1 MAPKG
6 FKAIDYGALPG
17 RRVGI
22 GMLGYGFMGKV
33 HSNAFLKI
41 PYSFNDPA
49 AYPELVAMCG
59 RDEARVADV
68 AARLRYRG
76 YYTDWKLMLKD
87 PDIHI
92 LDNCTPDDRHRGPSI
107 AAAEAGK
114 HVICEKPL
122 AMTVRD
128 AAAMLGAVTRA
139 EVKHMCCF
147 NYRFIPA
154 VRLAKELLER
164 GFIGQVYHLRGRYLQ
179 EPGHDP
185 ASPVEEVW
193 YTSGTRSGI
202 LLGIGSHV
210 IDMARFLLGEIT
222 SVSGLVRT
230 WNTSRSNRA
239 GEVETVTAD
248 EGNLALVEF
257 ASGATGTLESSGVAT
272 GHKNQHTWE
281 INGSKGSLFWDLED
295 PNHLL
300 VYSDEAPPP
309 DVHGFVPPT
318 RGFASVSVTTG
329 AHPLQ
334 TIYLPPGHNAGWEYG
349 HVHALH
355 HFVECVVDDKPVAP
369 YGATFEDGYRV
380 QVIMD
385 AVTRSSRTGRR
396 IDLTY

>member
-1 MAPKG
+1 MVAPNG
-6 FKAIDYGALPG
+6 FTAIDYEALTA

-41 PYSFNDPA
+41 PYSFDEPA

-59 RDEARVADV
+59 RDEAQVADM

-76 YYTDWKLMLKD
+76 YYTDWKLMLED

-92 LDNCTPDDRHRGPSI
+92 LDNCTPDDQHRVPSI
-107 AAAEAGK
+107 AAAKAGK

-122 AMTVRD
+122 AMTVSD
-128 AAAMLGAVTRA
+128 AAAMLEAVTKA
-139 EVKHMCCF
+139 GVKHMCCF
-147 NYRFIPA
+147 NYRFMPA

-164 GFIGQVYHLRGRYLQ
+164 RAIGQVYHFRGRYLQ

-185 ASPVEEVW
+185 ASPVEDVW

-202 LLGIGSHV
+202 LLGIGSHI

-230 WNTSRSNRA
+230 WNTSRSKST
-239 GEVETVTAD
+239 GGVETVTAD
-248 EGNLALVEF
+248 EGNLALVQF
-257 ASGATGTLESSGVAT
+257 ASGAAGTLESSGVAT

-281 INGSKGSLFWDLED
+281 INGSKGSICWDLED

-300 VYSDEAPPP
+300 VYSDDAPAP
-309 DVHGFVPPT
+309 DI
-318 RGFASVSVTTG
+318 RGFASVSVTTDE
-329 AHPLQ
+329 HPLQ
-334 TIYLPPGHNAGWEYG
+334 TVYLPPGHNAGWEYG

-355 HFVECVVDDKPVAP
+355 HFVDCVVNDKQVAP
-369 YGATFEDGYRV
+369 YGATFEDGYRA

-385 AVTRSSRTGRR
+385 AVVRSSQAGQR

>member
-1 MAPKG
+1 VASKG
-6 FKAIDYGALPG
+6 FKAIDYAALPV

-41 PYSFNDPA
+41 PYSFSAPA

-59 RDEARVADV
+59 RDEDKVADV
-68 AARLRYRG
+68 AARLRYLG
-76 YYTDWKLMLKD
+76 YYTDWRAMLGD
-87 PDIHI
+87 PDIDI
-92 LDNCTPDDRHRGPSI
+92 VDVCTPDDRHRAPSI
-107 AAAEAGK
+107 AAAAAGK

-128 AAAMLGAVTRA
+128 AAAMLEAATQAG
-139 EVKHMCCF
+139 VKHMCCF

-164 GFIGQVYHLRGRYLQ
+164 GAIGQVYHFRGRYLQ

-185 ASPVEEVW
+185 ASAVEDVW

-210 IDMARFLLGEIT
+210 IDMARFLMGEIT

-230 WNTSRSNRA
+230 WNIARVNRA
-239 GEVETVTAD
+239 GMVETVSAD

-257 ASGATGTLESSGVAT
+257 AGGAAGTLESSGVAT

-281 INGSKGSLFWDLED
+281 INGSQGSICWDLED

-300 VYSDEAPPP
+300 VYSDEAPAP
-309 DVHGFVPPT
+309 DM

-349 HVHALH
+349 HVHALY
-355 HFVECVVDDKPVAP
+355 HFLECVVNDKPVAP

-385 AVTRSSRTGRR
+385 AVVRSSRTGRR
-396 IDLTY
+396 INLTY

>member
-1 MAPKG
+1 MASKG
-6 FKAIDYGALPG
+6 FKAIDYAALPV

-33 HSNAFLKI
+33 HSNAYLKI
-41 PYSFNDPA
+41 PYSFSNPV
-49 AYPELVAMCG
+49 AYPDLVAMCG

-68 AARLRYRG
+68 AARLRYQG

-92 LDNCTPDDRHRGPSI
+92 LDNCTPDDRHRAPSI
-107 AAAEAGK
+107 TAAEAGK

-122 AMTVRD
+122 AMSVRD
-128 AAAMLGAVTRA
+128 AAAMLEAVTKSG
-139 EVKHMCCF
+139 VKHMCCF

-164 GFIGQVYHLRGRYLQ
+164 GAIGQVYHFRGRYLQ

-185 ASPVEEVW
+185 ASPVEDVW

-202 LLGIGSHV
+202 LLGIGSHI

-222 SVSGLVRT
+222 AVSGLMRT
-230 WNTSRSNRA
+230 WNTSRTNRA
-239 GEVETVTAD
+239 GAVETITAD
-248 EGNLALVEF
+248 EGNLALVQF
-257 ASGATGTLESSGVAT
+257 ANDAVGTLESSGVAT

-281 INGSKGSLFWDLED
+281 INGSKGSICWDLED
-295 PNHLL
+295 PNHLF
-300 VYSDEAPPP
+300 VYSDDGPAP
-309 DVHGFVPPT
+309 DI
-318 RGFASVSVTTG
+318 RGFAAVSVTTG

-349 HVHALH
+349 HVHALY
-355 HFVECVVDDKPVAP
+355 HFVECVVNDKQVAP

-385 AVTRSSRTGRR
+385 ALERSSRTGRR

>member
-1 MAPKG
+1 VASKG
-6 FKAIDYGALPG
+6 FKAIDYAALPV

-41 PYSFNDPA
+41 PYSFSAPA

-59 RDEARVADV
+59 RDEDKVADV
-68 AARLRYRG
+68 AARLRYLG
-76 YYTDWKLMLKD
+76 YYTDWRAMLGD
-87 PDIHI
+87 PDIDI
-92 LDNCTPDDRHRGPSI
+92 VDVCTPDDRHRAPSI
-107 AAAEAGK
+107 AAAAAGK

-128 AAAMLGAVTRA
+128 AAAMLEAATQAG
-139 EVKHMCCF
+139 VKHMCCF

-164 GFIGQVYHLRGRYLQ
+164 GAIGQVYHFRGRYLQ

-185 ASPVEEVW
+185 ASAVEDVW

-210 IDMARFLLGEIT
+210 IDMARFLMGEIT

-230 WNTSRSNRA
+230 WNIARVNRA
-239 GEVETVTAD
+239 GMVETVSAD

-257 ASGATGTLESSGVAT
+257 AGGAAGTLESSGVAT

-281 INGSKGSLFWDLED
+281 INGSQGSICWDLED

-300 VYSDEAPPP
+300 VYSDEAPAP
-309 DVHGFVPPT
+309 DM

-349 HVHALH
+349 HVHALY
-355 HFVECVVDDKPVAP
+355 HFLECVVNDKPVAP
-369 YGATFEDGYRV
+369 YGATFEDGYRA

-385 AVTRSSRTGRR
+385 AVVRSSRTGRR
-396 IDLTY
+396 INLAY

>member
-1 MAPKG
+1 VAPKG
-6 FKAIDYGALPG
+6 FTAIDYEALPVE
-17 RRVGI
+17 RVGI
-22 GMLGYGFMGKV
+22 GVLGYGFMGKV
-33 HSNAFLKI
+33 HSNAYLKI
-41 PYSFNDPA
+41 PYSFNKPA

-59 RDEARVADV
+59 RDEANVADV
-68 AARLRYRG
+68 ASRLRYRG
-76 YYTDWKLMLKD
+76 YYTDWKLMLRD

-92 LDNCTPDDRHRGPSI
+92 LDNCTPDDRHCAPSI

-122 AMTVRD
+122 AMTVED
-128 AAAMLGAVTRA
+128 AAAMLEAVTKA
-139 EVKHMCCF
+139 GVKHMCCF

-154 VRLAKELLER
+154 VRLAKELIED
-164 GFIGQVYHLRGRYLQ
+164 GVIGDIYHFRGRYLQ

-185 ASPVEEVW
+185 AAPLEDAW
-193 YTSGTRSGI
+193 YASGTNSGI
-202 LLGIGSHV
+202 LLGIGSHI

-222 SVSGLVRT
+222 ALSGLVRT
-230 WNTSRSNRA
+230 WNKSRVSQA
-239 GEVETVTAD
+239 GVVETVTAD

-281 INGSKGSLFWDLED
+281 INGSRGSISWDLED
-295 PNHLL
+295 PNHLQ
-300 VYSDEAPPP
+300 VYTDDAPSPR
-309 DVHGFVPPT
+309 V

-329 AHPLQ
+329 DHPLQ

-355 HFVECVVDDKPVAP
+355 HFVHCVVNDEPVAP

-385 AVTRSSRTGRR
+385 AMVRSSHTGQR

>member
-6 FKAIDYGALPG
+6 FTAVDYGALPG
-17 RRVGI
+17 CRVGI

-41 PYSFNDPA
+41 PYSFSDPA
-49 AYPELVAMCG
+49 ACPELVAMCG
-59 RDEARVADV
+59 RDEAQVADV

-76 YYTDWKLMLKD
+76 YYTDWKLMLED

-92 LDNCTPDDRHRGPSI
+92 LDNCMPDDQHRAPSI

-122 AMTVRD
+122 AMTVDD
-128 AAAMLGAVTRA
+128 AAAMLEAVTKA
-139 EVKHMCCF
+139 GVKHMCCF

-164 GFIGQVYHLRGRYLQ
+164 GAIGDVYHFRGRCLQ

-185 ASPVEEVW
+185 ASPVEDVW
-193 YTSGTRSGI
+193 YASSTRSGI
-202 LLGIGSHV
+202 LLGIGSHI

-222 SVSGLVRT
+222 SVSGLVHT
-230 WNTSRSNRA
+230 WNTSRANRA
-239 GEVETVTAD
+239 GAVQTVSAD
-248 EGNLALVEF
+248 EGNLALVQF
-257 ASGATGTLESSGVAT
+257 ASGAAGTLESSGVAT

-281 INGSKGSLFWDLED
+281 INGSKGSICWDLED

-300 VYSDEAPPP
+300 VYSDDAPSPEI
-309 DVHGFVPPT
+309 

-355 HFVECVVDDKPVAP
+355 HFVDCVVNDEAVAP

-385 AVTRSSRTGRR
+385 AMEQSSRTGRR